1 MTDFA
6 IQVLTAPIGKTHL
19 FSVGQAGFI
28 IKSAVGQLLAMD
40 LYLSDC
46 VERVE
51 GNAGFKRLLPKIL
64 CPMDLQ
70 FDAVVATHFHRD
82 HFDIDAVPSLMS
94 NGKTRLFA
102 SEDCRESVKQL
113 EMTDRNITY
122 VKTGMTCECGD
133 FSLEFVDCDH
143 GTGAPLAVGVIV
155 KVDGKIIFE
164 TGDTCLR
171 LDRVDEFKTHGIPD
185 VFIAPINGEF
195 GNMNEYDC
203 ARFAEAMN
211 AKLTVPCHY
220 GMFASH
226 GGNIGRF
233 YEIMTKDY
241 PKLDFCMMAQGERMT
256 I

>member
-28 IKSAVGQLLAMD
+28 IKSAGGQLLAMD

-102 SEDCRESVKQL
+102 SEDCPASAPCSR
-113 EMTDRNITY
+113 
-122 VKTGMTCECGD
+122 
-133 FSLEFVDCDH
+133 F
-143 GTGAPLAVGVIV
+143 GTGRRSGSQSRKRAGGV
-155 KVDGKIIFE
+155 FY
-164 TGDTCLR
+164 
-171 LDRVDEFKTHGIPD
+171 
-185 VFIAPINGEF
+185 PIRNRRSACRGSDSK
-195 GNMNEYDC
+195 G
-203 ARFAEAMN
+203 
-211 AKLTVPCHY
+211 
-220 GMFASH
+220 
-226 GGNIGRF
+226 
-233 YEIMTKDY
+233 
-241 PKLDFCMMAQGERMT
+241 
-256 I
+256 